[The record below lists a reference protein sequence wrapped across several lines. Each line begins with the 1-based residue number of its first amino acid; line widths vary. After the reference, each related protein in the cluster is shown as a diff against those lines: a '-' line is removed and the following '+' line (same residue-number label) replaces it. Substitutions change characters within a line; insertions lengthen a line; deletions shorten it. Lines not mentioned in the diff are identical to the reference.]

1 MELVGKR
8 GMADLGSRINHVS
21 GSKMS
26 EWAKK
31 MLMKQGWSEGKGLGK
46 NEDGIKNYVKVRS
59 KHGTACMERGGV
71 CMGVVCPDFLP
82 FLYPGKSAARLVV
95 GHGLR
100 CVGVCFDGRAH

>member
-59 KHGTACMERGGV
+59 KYGTACMETGGV
-71 CMGVVCPDFLP
+71 CMAVWFVRILALFVSWERCASYGVVSKD
-82 FLYPGKSAARLVV
+82 SD
-95 GHGLR
+95 
-100 CVGVCFDGRAH
+100 VCSVC

>member
-46 NEDGIKNYVKVRS
+46 NEDGIKNYVKV
-59 KHGTACMERGGV
+59 
-71 CMGVVCPDFLP
+71 
-82 FLYPGKSAARLVV
+82 
-95 GHGLR
+95 
-100 CVGVCFDGRAH
+100 

>member
-59 KHGTACMERGGV
+59 NHGTACMESKGV
-71 CMGVVCPDFLP
+71 CAWLWFVRIFCPFCILE
-82 FLYPGKSAARLVV
+82 KVRLVWWV

-100 CVGVCFDGRAH
+100 CVGVCCWRS

>member
-8 GMADLGSRINHVS
+8 GMADLGSKINHAS

-46 NEDGIKNYVKVRS
+46 NEDGIKNYVKVRIRLRLS
-59 KHGTACMERGGV
+59 GCMKERG
-71 CMGVVCPDFLP
+71 VVGCGLSGFLP
-82 FLYPGKSAARLVV
+82 PSQYL
-95 GHGLR
+95 
-100 CVGVCFDGRAH
+100 

>member
-59 KHGTACMERGGV
+59 RKCV
-71 CMGVVCPDFLP
+71 CV
-82 FLYPGKSAARLVV
+82 
-95 GHGLR
+95 
-100 CVGVCFDGRAH
+100 